1 MGGARFCSQCRTS
14 HEGTTG
20 KKCQLIHQGEMGT
33 SGANNV
39 DSQQA
44 SISLFSD
51 CNVNEDQAR
60 STAEQVVSPSRVP
73 VNVEI
78 TQSPQ
83 NLILQELKKMSDR
96 FGKLEEQAAEDRQ
109 VLSGLVVGF
118 NKQGQTMDKILSTSN
133 VTQEERHSSSQNRSV
148 SISQSSDSIQGN
160 VTIER
165 NSNSGP
171 GHSNVQVNTHYTT
184 SPTCVLSSHIA
195 NPTTTTLSYTPIHQ
209 HIVNRTVTRGNTSTE
224 SQAMSASINGSD
236 IQQTSQARAFWDQMH
251 THMSNKATSH
261 AASHIAHNITQP
273 SHLSSVFSATS
284 MAGQHGAGVLQQN
297 GVTGT
302 VRARGRSQ
310 ETVAHLGTR
319 EEPLIPSIQALKNS
333 ADIHS
338 RVNQRY
344 AELEEAGTIGQ
355 QGNFNSFL
363 ESLHKHVSKQ
373 EKIKVKWPQ
382 DLAFIGTQ
390 RKRPTYDQLN
400 SMQWLLGFLR
410 IRQEEQ
416 DPVIR
421 EHMIDYLT
429 ELTQDACD
437 FSWEAAKG
445 AHAVLMHRM
454 GDGVITWSDI
464 AEIHKLRTR
473 YAQTHSIQGVS
484 DKAKNLKVVPCLQF
498 NKGSCNKLGDHEW
511 KNLLLRHMCQF
522 CHNTHNKVESHAR
535 KDCWKAGKDMSKN

>member
-20 KKCQLIHQGEMGT
+20 KKCQLVHQGEMGT

-44 SISLFSD
+44 SMSLFSD

-60 STAEQVVSPSRVP
+60 STAEQVLSPSQVP

-83 NLILQELKKMSDR
+83 NLILEELKKMSDR

-133 VTQEERHSSSQNRSV
+133 VAQVEENSSLQNRSV
-148 SISQSSDSIQGN
+148 RISQNSESTHGN
-160 VTIER
+160 VGIER
-165 NSNSGP
+165 NSNVGSC
-171 GHSNVQVNTHYTT
+171 HSNIQVNTHYTT
-184 SPTCVLSSHIA
+184 PPTCVFSSHIA
-195 NPTTTTLSYTPIHQ
+195 NPTTTTLNHTPIHQ
-209 HIVNRTVTRGNTSTE
+209 HIVNRNVTRGNTSTE
-224 SQAMSASINGSD
+224 SQAMNASINGNG
-236 IQQTSQARAFWDQMH
+236 IQQASQARAFWDQMH
-251 THMSNKATSH
+251 THTSNKATPH
-261 AASHIAHNITQP
+261 AASYIAHNVTQP

-284 MAGQHGAGVLQQN
+284 MTGQHGVGGLQQS
-297 GVTGT
+297 GITGT
-302 VRARGRSQ
+302 VRARGCSQ
-310 ETVAHLGTR
+310 ETVAGLETR
-319 EEPLIPSIQALKNS
+319 EEPVIPSIQALKNS

-344 AELEEAGTIGQ
+344 AELEEAVAVGQ

-410 IRQEEQ
+410 IRQEKQ

-437 FSWEAAKG
+437 FSWEATKG

-454 GDGVITWSDI
+454 GDGVITWTDI

-473 YAQTHSIQGVS
+473 YAQTHSTQGVS
-484 DKAKNLKVVPCLQF
+484 DKAKNLKVVPC
-498 NKGSCNKLGDHEW
+498 
-511 KNLLLRHMCQF
+511 
-522 CHNTHNKVESHAR
+522 
-535 KDCWKAGKDMSKN
+535 